1 MIGRTVFWW
10 FARTL
15 NLVLV
20 LAGGFRKKR
29 GFGYPKWSLGILVW
43 YPEAPIQR
51 SRGAQGL
58 PISPLGTWV
67 WILMDFGKDLRS
79 LLDVILESFG

>member
-1 MIGRTVFWW
+1 MVCQNLEFGLGFGWW
-10 FARTL
+10 IW
-15 NLVLV
+15 
-20 LAGGFRKKR
+20 KKR
-29 GFGYPKWSLGILVW
+29 GLRYPKWSLGTLVW

-51 SRGAQGL
+51 SRGTQGFHM
-58 PISPLGTWV
+58 SPLGTWV